1 MDKILYL
8 LDIEENSL
16 CILTSDTPSS
26 QSDYVVIYVVLYEHI
41 ASTVT
46 QKS

>member
-1 MDKILYL
+1 

-16 CILTSDTPSS
+16 CMLTSDTASS
-26 QSDYVVIYVVLYEHI
+26 ESVYVVIYVVLYEHI
-41 ASTVT
+41 ASTVI